1 MTNVRKSN
9 DKLLII
15 ISIWKVNYRGIWYDR
30 RLAYNNFCG
39 FFSVLKKLIKSS
51 NVDPIKR

>member
-30 RLAYNNFCG
+30 RLAYFCG